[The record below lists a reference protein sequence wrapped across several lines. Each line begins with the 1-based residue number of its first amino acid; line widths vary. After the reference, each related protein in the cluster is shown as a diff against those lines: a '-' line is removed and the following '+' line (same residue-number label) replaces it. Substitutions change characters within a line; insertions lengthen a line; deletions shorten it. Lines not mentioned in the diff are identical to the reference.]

1 MVEDYMKITISICI
15 YLYICI
21 PHKKVSAYLMLN
33 NNKVFYNILKFY
45 FSTRTFKTTG
55 II

>member
-1 MVEDYMKITISICI
+1 M
-15 YLYICI
+15 YIPIDI

>member
-1 MVEDYMKITISICI
+1 MVEDYMKIYISICI
-15 YLYICI
+15 YLYI

-33 NNKVFYNILKFY
+33 NYKAFYNILKFY

>member
-1 MVEDYMKITISICI
+1 MVEDYMKISISICI
-15 YLYICI
+15 YLYI
-21 PHKKVSAYLMLN
+21 PRKNVSAYLMLN